1 MARVSGH
8 RSGGPS
14 TLSGKACTKGYES
27 ERMTEIV
34 NLRTARK
41 RAKRRSDDQ
50 HAEVQRLAYGRPTY
64 QRALD
69 AAHRDQESRALDGH
83 KIITGER
90 P

>member
-1 MARVSGH
+1 MSD
-8 RSGGPS
+8 
-14 TLSGKACTKGYES
+14 KACTKGYES
-27 ERMTEIV
+27 HRMTEIV

-50 HAEVQRLAYGRPTY
+50 HAEVQRLAFGRSKY

-69 AAHRDQESRALDGH
+69 TAHRDQENRALDGH
-83 KIITGER
+83 KIIPGER